1 MTEDDT
7 PRFLP
12 EEVPN
17 YLFTQN
23 KLSRMGLAA
32 TEGHVA
38 YVRYPEQKR
47 EYKLYDIK
55 ATRERKKQKGF
66 SLVIKDMTVEEV
78 LAERKR
84 ELEVR
89 KSQLG

>member
-1 MTEDDT
+1 MPDH
-7 PRFLP
+7 
-12 EEVPN
+12 
-17 YLFTQN
+17 LFTQN

-32 TEGHVA
+32 TEAHVA
-38 YVRYPEQKR
+38 YVRYPEQNR

-55 ATRERKKQKGF
+55 ATKERRKQKGF

-78 LAERKR
+78 LAERKH

-89 KSQLG
+89 KSQLGLG